1 MEKKD
6 TMRFEE
12 LPISR
17 NILRALKDI
26 GYQKASDIQELA
38 IPPML
43 EGKDLVGC
51 AQTGTGK
58 TAAFAIPILERL
70 LKSSKPQ
77 RNKTYNRK
85 IRALILTPTRELAFQ
100 IFENMR
106 NYSKYIY
113 IRNCVIFGGVGRT
126 PQIQALGRGTDTLI
140 ATPGRLLDL
149 MEQGYIDLSSVEIFV
164 LDEADRM
171 LDMGFLPDVKKII
184 KKLPNNRQTALFSAT
199 MPDEISKLIGSI
211 LVNPVTVKAA
221 PVSSTVDAISQS
233 VYFVDKR
240 NKTKL
245 LIYLLKDLPDDSS
258 TLVFTRTKSGAERL
272 AKDLKGSGIKA
283 QSIHGDKSQ
292 WERRQALSDF
302 KARKIQVLVAT
313 DIAARGID
321 VDRLSHV
328 FNYDIPEVAETYV
341 HRIGRTGRAG
351 KDGNAIS
358 FCSLEEKPFFNGIEK
373 LIRKKIKVEINP
385 KYSTPI
391 PKIHTNYSVKGASPR
406 RSVKSSKNMTNVKRS
421 YARNTGDLENQ
432 FLQAKP
438 SIKNKNEILDFA
450 RRQSMPLKSRPHP
463 NRSNNRYKKQG

>member
-1 MEKKD
+1 MK
-6 TMRFEE
+6 FEE

-38 IPPML
+38 ITPML
-43 EGKDLVGC
+43 EGRDLVGC

-70 LKSSKPQ
+70 LKSSKLQ
-77 RNKTYNRK
+77 RNKTYKRK

-171 LDMGFLPDVKKII
+171 LDMGFLPDVKRII
-184 KKLPNNRQTALFSAT
+184 KNLPNNRQTALFSAT
-199 MPDEISKLIGSI
+199 MPDEISNLIGSI
-211 LVNPVTVKAA
+211 LINPVTVKAS

-233 VYFVDKR
+233 VYFVEKR

-245 LIYLLKDLPDDSS
+245 LTSLLKNLSDDASV
-258 TLVFTRTKSGAERL
+258 LVFTRTKSGTESL
-272 AKDLKGSGIKA
+272 AKDLKGEGIKA

-302 KARKIQVLVAT
+302 KAHKIQVLVAT

-321 VDRLSHV
+321 VDRLSYV

-358 FCSLEEKPFFNGIEK
+358 FCSFEEKPFFNSIEK
-373 LIRKKIKVEINP
+373 LIRKKIKVEIHP
-385 KYSTPI
+385 KYSI
-391 PKIHTNYSVKGASPR
+391 SMPKIHTNYSVKGTPSR
-406 RSVKSSKNMTNVKRS
+406 CSSKSTNNRTNVKKT
-421 YARNTGDLENQ
+421 YTKNRNDLENQ
-432 FLQAKP
+432 FLQTKP
-438 SIKNKNEILDFA
+438 YIKNKNEVLDFA
-450 RRQSMPLKSRPHP
+450 RRQSMPLKSRPRP